1 MTSTRT
7 FAAAA
12 VPLLLGLAAQ
22 AAQAGPSAPAAAAS
36 APSLSAVLAATPNLS
51 VGGFVEASYTHFD
64 TLISPSNPM
73 LRAFDVRQ
81 NSFVLNQATLNLS
94 YLPAQGAGASVVLRS
109 GADARLMRYSET
121 WPFNMPSTPFNVAN
135 AYAQYASGPLTVQ
148 AGKMW
153 GLAGVES
160 NATMDTNISNSFL
173 YWNLEPATVTGL
185 RGSYVISPAATATV
199 GVDNGW
205 NFTSAVAQTSKTVEL
220 GLAGALSQSV
230 SYSLALYRGQSP
242 LFGGALNGDLQL
254 VDATGTWNASQ
265 ALSFQADF
273 AHVSKDEYLGAGTG
287 TGKADGLALYANYSF
302 TPRWQLSL
310 RGETINDKDGI
321 VTGVNGSANHLREG
335 TATVNFQAAP
345 DLKLSAEVRQDRS
358 DLAIYAKSSGS
369 SKSQTS
375 LELQAVYSF

>member
-1 MTSTRT
+1 MKASRKFTV
-7 FAAAA
+7 AAL
-12 VPLLLGLAAQ
+12 PLLLGMAAQ
-22 AAQAGPSAPAAAAS
+22 AAHAGQASTTPA
-36 APSLSAVLAATPNLS
+36 APSLSAVLAATPDLS
-51 VGGFVEASYTHFD
+51 VNGYVEASYTHFD

-94 YLPAQGAGASVVLRS
+94 YLPANGAGAAVVLRS
-109 GADARLMRYSET
+109 GADARLQRYSES

-135 AYAQYASGPLTVQ
+135 AYAQYASGPMTVQ

-160 NATMDTNISNSFL
+160 VATADTNISNSFL

-185 RGSYVISPAATATV
+185 RASYVISPAATAVV
-199 GVDNGW
+199 GVNNGW
-205 NFTSAVAQTSKTVEL
+205 NFTSAVAQTSKTLEL
-220 GLAGALSQSV
+220 GLMGAMSKTV
-230 SYSLALYRGQSP
+230 SYSLAMYRGQSP
-242 LFGGALNGDLQL
+242 LFGGATNGDLQL
-254 VDATGTWNASQ
+254 IDATGTWNATQ

-273 AHVSKDEYLGAGTG
+273 AHVTKQEYLGVGTG

-302 TPRWQLSL
+302 TPKWQLAL

-321 VTGVNGSANHLREG
+321 VTGVNGTSNHLRET
-335 TATVNFQAAP
+335 TATINFQATP
-345 DLKLSAEVRQDRS
+345 SLKLSTELRQDRS
-358 DLAIYAKSSGS
+358 DLAIYAKSSGQ

-375 LELQAVYSF
+375 LELQAVYAF